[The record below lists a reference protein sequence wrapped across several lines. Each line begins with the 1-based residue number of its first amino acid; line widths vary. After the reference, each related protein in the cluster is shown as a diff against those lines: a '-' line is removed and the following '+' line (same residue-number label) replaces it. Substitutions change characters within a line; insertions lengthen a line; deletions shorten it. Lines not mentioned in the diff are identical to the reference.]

1 MDPLINVKS
10 VTCHLIHK
18 ENLKSMINML
28 NIEGKVVVGNDDA
41 KNMKRN
47 HVIRQISCYRI
58 LVKPVC

>member
-1 MDPLINVKS
+1 VDLLINVKS
-10 VTCHLIHK
+10 VTCHLIQK
-18 ENLKSMINML
+18 ENLKSIINML
-28 NIEGKVVVGNDDA
+28 NIEGKVIVGNDDA

>member
-1 MDPLINVKS
+1 VR
-10 VTCHLIHK
+10 CHLIQK
-18 ENLKSMINML
+18 ENLKSIINML
-28 NIEGKVVVGNDDA
+28 NIEGKVIVGNDDA

>member
-1 MDPLINVKS
+1 VDLLINVKS
-10 VTCHLIHK
+10 VTCHLIQK
-18 ENLKSMINML
+18 ENLKSMRNML
-28 NIEGKVVVGNDDA
+28 NIEGKVIVGNNDA